1 MYKNFS
7 ASCEVSNTLIGNP
20 AFQALLVFTVTAFK
34 TSPRRVLTN
43 FEADFPG
50 VKRWRHAMCAY
61 AE

>member
-50 VKRWRHAMCAY
+50 VKR
-61 AE
+61 